1 MTDTKTEKPEAELKV
16 KFLKLVNG
24 ESIVVS
30 SKESFNDFKSKQYIE
45 VSDPVEIKNVRSHN
59 CHYVLEH
66 YTMQPWI
73 KMGKT
78 DKIVM
83 PTQSIMVVLD
93 LHDDA
98 IVQYKEYIKD
108 TIILEAVEE
117 IEDEQ
122 NMLESEDEQ
131 YGEDRKI
138 TRKII
143 H

>member
-1 MTDTKTEKPEAELKV
+1 MTDTKTEV
-16 KFLKLVNG
+16 KLVKYLKLVNG
-24 ESIVVS
+24 ESIVAS
-30 SKESFNDFKSKQYIE
+30 SNENFKDFKSKKYIE
-45 VSDPVEIKNVRSHN
+45 LFDPIKIESVRSHN
-59 CHYVLEH
+59 GHYVLEH

-78 DKIVM
+78 DKIDM
-83 PTQSIMVVLD
+83 PTQSIMVVVD

-98 IVQYKEYIKD
+98 IMQYKEYLKD
-108 TIILEAVEE
+108 SIMQEAVEE
-117 IEDEQ
+117 LEDEQ
-122 NMLESEDEQ
+122 TMLESEDDS